1 MAAAMQ
7 PMAAMQPLTFED
19 LRHPIDFIRFDRIQ
33 IQLPG
38 AIVEGR
44 VREVNSGDFL
54 DDNDF
59 NLPPG
64 FTMIHLDEIV
74 KIQGDDAFMAHPTD
88 DIAVAENFI
97 QNGLH
102 LIAAAPRL
110 VLVSGTPGVPHL
122 RLGPILDIVSVG
134 KAQVIADNFKRR
146 HMFDMLTE
154 FLAKNSQELNP
165 DAIRAVRSFIP
176 VERPVPKFGGQ
187 RSKKRKP
194 RRFRG
199 AKNSYGG
206 ARSRRRA

>member
-59 NLPPG
+59 GLPPG
-64 FTMIHLDEIV
+64 FTSIELDEIV
-74 KIQGDDAFMAHPTD
+74 KIQGDDAFMAHPTHF
-88 DIAVAENFI
+88 ARAKNFI

-102 LIAAAPRL
+102 AIATAPRL
-110 VLVSGTPGVPHL
+110 TLVSGAPGVPHL
-122 RLGPILDIVSVG
+122 TLGPILDIVSVG

-154 FLAKNSQELNP
+154 SLAQNSQRFNP
-165 DAIRAVRSFIP
+165 DEIRTIRSFNP